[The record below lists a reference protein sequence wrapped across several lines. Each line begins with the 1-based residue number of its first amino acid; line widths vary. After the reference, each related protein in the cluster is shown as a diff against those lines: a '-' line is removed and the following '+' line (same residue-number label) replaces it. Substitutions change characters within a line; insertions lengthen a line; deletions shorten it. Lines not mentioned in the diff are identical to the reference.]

1 MLGVGGGGIDER
13 ASAPCLALEELRAAW
28 PAILAKVERPRFF
41 QHPAYFEAALDSL
54 FAPERSELSALHVPG
69 RALLPIRHRMGVL
82 DRVPRVRFLE
92 VPHHRVL
99 DLVDGVVATGDDP
112 AVVELLEAAARLP
125 RGWDVLW
132 LPRVLAESSLLGS
145 LRRLRPRGLVIT
157 EVCES
162 KSVDVR
168 GGYEQVKA
176 RLSHKFLVNER
187 RKLKKLA
194 QGGTVEHRVSYPSAA
209 ADPAFRDFLRLEA
222 SGWKGE
228 RDSAIAHSPLVLRF
242 FERLIER
249 LGVERKCRIDLL
261 CVGGA
266 PIAGQFSLVH
276 GGALSLLKIG
286 YDEAHHAVGPGG
298 LLIHET
304 LRGLDAATDGIEELS
319 FVTGARWNDLW
330 GATAQAVYDIRIYN
344 DTPMGRV
351 ARCARALKPLVVDA
365 LNQGRRRWSSEHRA
379 KLEAAEAEQ

>member
-1 MLGVGGGGIDER
+1 MVGGYGR
-13 ASAPCLALEELRAAW
+13 ASSERGARCVALEEARADW
-28 PAILAKVERPRFF
+28 PVILARVERPRFF
-41 QHPAYFEAALDSL
+41 QQLPYFEAALDSL
-54 FAPERSELSALHVPG
+54 LEPDRAELNVLHLPG
-69 RALLPIRHRMGVL
+69 RALLPLRRRVGVL
-82 DRVPRVRFLE
+82 DRVPRVCFLE

-99 DLVDGVVATGDDP
+99 DLVDGVVATGDDE
-112 AVVELLEAAARLP
+112 AVTQLLEAAARLP

-157 EVCES
+157 EISES

-168 GGYEQVKA
+168 GGYEHVKA

-194 QGGTVEHRVSYPSAA
+194 QGGCVEHRVVYPSTP
-209 ADPAFRDFLRLEA
+209 ADPAFLEFLRLEA
-222 SGWKGE
+222 SGWKGA
-228 RDSAIAHSPLVLRF
+228 RDSAIAHCPLVLRF

-249 LGVERKCRIDLL
+249 LGVEQKCRIDLL
-261 CVGGA
+261 SVGA
-266 PIAGQFSLVH
+266 TPIAGQFSLVH
-276 GGALSLLKIG
+276 EGALSLLKIG

-304 LRGLDAATDGIEELS
+304 LRGLDAGIEEVS

-344 DTPMGRV
+344 DTPLGQV
-351 ARCARALKPLVVDA
+351 ARCARALKPLVVEA
-365 LNQGRRRWSSEHRA
+365 LNQGRRRWPSERQP
-379 KLEAAEAEQ
+379 KLEAKEAEQ